1 MVNDSEIFFLRLKTF
16 LFLAMSALTLWL
28 AYRFLGGFFRYV
40 LVPTYAY
47 SLEYFRLYGRITV
60 ELFCGVFIIGIGVAL
75 HDKQI
80 TRMYGEMRSLADK
93 YEADR
98 KHVEAELTRKL
109 ELIATLTE
117 EKRNLTLQNEEY
129 AALLLE
135 AKEETEAIQNEIERL
150 KQPDLA
156 AERSR
161 LQEQESGKQELLKV
175 ADEALVRFLR

>member
-1 MVNDSEIFFLRLKTF
+1 MADDSENFFLRPETF

-28 AYRFLGGFFRYV
+28 AYRFLGGFFQYV

-47 SLEYFRLYGRITV
+47 SHEYFRLYGRITV
-60 ELFCGVFIIGIGVAL
+60 ELFCGVFIIGMGAVL

-80 TRMYGEMRSLADK
+80 TRMYEEVRSLAEK

-98 KHVEAELTRKL
+98 KHLEAELTRKL

-117 EKRNLTLQNEEY
+117 AKQNLTLQNEEY
-129 AALLLE
+129 AALLRE
-135 AKEETEAIQNEIERL
+135 AQDETEAIQNEIERL

-156 AERSR
+156 AERAR
-161 LQEQESGKQELLKV
+161 LQEQESGKQELLKA
-175 ADEALVRFLR
+175 ADEALVRYSR

>member
-1 MVNDSEIFFLRLKTF
+1 MADDSENFFLRLETF

-28 AYRFLGGFFRYV
+28 AYRFLGGFFQYV

-80 TRMYGEMRSLADK
+80 TRMYEETRSLTDR
-93 YEADR
+93 YEAER
-98 KHVEAELTRKL
+98 KHRDAELTRKL

-117 EKRNLTLQNEEY
+117 AKRTLTLQNEEY

-135 AKEETEAIQNEIERL
+135 AKDEAEALQNEIERL

-156 AERSR
+156 AERAR
-161 LQEQESGKQELLKV
+161 LQEQESGKQELLKA
-175 ADEALVRFLR
+175 ADAAFGRYSR